1 MSDTKNKIVRF
12 KLKELP
18 SNVFFKFINMYCYTM
33 MCLWDTG
40 FNYFLTEED
49 VFSEIE
55 NSDLKPYIILVDL
68 TGNEI

>member
-33 MCLWDTG
+33 MCLWDPG
-40 FNYFLTEED
+40 FNYFFTEED

-55 NSDLKPYIILVDL
+55 NSDIKPYIILVDL